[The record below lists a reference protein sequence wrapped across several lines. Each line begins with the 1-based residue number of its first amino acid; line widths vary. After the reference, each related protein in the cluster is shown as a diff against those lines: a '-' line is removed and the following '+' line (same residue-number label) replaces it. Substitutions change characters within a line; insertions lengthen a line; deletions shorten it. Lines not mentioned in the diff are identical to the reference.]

1 MSPSS
6 VNTQLLNI
14 LTHST
19 NMYKAA
25 VKCHALCWL
34 WDTVVN
40 KTEFIPTIPEWEA
53 QGKKEVNK

>member
-14 LTHST
+14 RTHST

-25 VKCHALCWL
+25 IKCHALCWH
-34 WDTVVN
+34 WDIVVN
-40 KTEFIPTIPEWEA
+40 KTEFILTIPECEA
-53 QGKKEVNK
+53 QEKKNK